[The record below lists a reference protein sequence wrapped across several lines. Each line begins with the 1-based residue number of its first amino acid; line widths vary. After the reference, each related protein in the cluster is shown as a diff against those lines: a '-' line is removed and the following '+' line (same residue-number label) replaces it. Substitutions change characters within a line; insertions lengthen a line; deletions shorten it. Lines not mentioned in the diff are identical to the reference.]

1 MPLFVDRN
9 GRGKPRSHGLSHPD
23 FDAPAL
29 PHVALLVP
37 SREPPIGADQLGARQ
52 RQNAEIP
59 QAGLRGQ
66 DLDDRQCAREAEAR
80 IVGRLQH
87 ADSVRSQRHRTE
99 LAIEV
104 RHAAVDGPLVGVPD
118 HLDDVDLKRRTD
130 VDELVG
136 HGGPQDSFEIRS
148 QLGAALPISGPAWQV
163 MPSSRNRN
171 WGHPTL
177 IRFLENLALEVR
189 KAGIW
194 NGLLIGDISQLH
206 GGPMSTGHASHQIGL
221 DADIWLTP
229 MPKEEPVR
237 AEREEMMSTNVVG
250 RDRLD
255 VDPTKW
261 MPRHGALI
269 KAAALNAQVER
280 IFVNPAIKKALCRET
295 TGNRTWLHKVRPW
308 WGHDYHFHV
317 RLRCPADSA
326 ECTPQD
332 PPPPGDGCD
341 KDLDW
346 WFTDE
351 GLYPKPGPE
360 KPLAAADLPPAC
372 RSMLAQP

>member
-1 MPLFVDRN
+1 MTRLPIHVSQWSRRCLKGLRAALLRPALCLVLAATN
-9 GRGKPRSHGLSHPD
+9 GAVAQDANRPTPRALPRISHPD
-23 FDAPAL
+23 DSKAPAKE
-29 PHVALLVP
+29 LLAP
-37 SREPPIGADQLGARQ
+37 KTRPTKQ
-52 RQNAEIP
+52 
-59 QAGLRGQ
+59 
-66 DLDDRQCAREAEAR
+66 EAR
-80 IVGRLQH
+80 SIGFY
-87 ADSVRSQRHRTE
+87 SSGC
-99 LAIEV
+99 LA
-104 RHAAVDGPLVGVPD
+104 G
-118 HLDDVDLKRRTD
+118 
-130 VDELVG
+130 
-136 HGGPQDSFEIRS
+136 
-148 QLGAALPISGPAWQV
+148 GAALPISGPAWQV